1 MTSGFYYLLLI
12 NFRLKLFEV
21 LYPNTKFN
29 LVSDHVEVA
38 IKNFKMAFNLS
49 YKHSLIKVDGMQT
62 IYRSV
67 CSSDKEYVTSFLCC
81 FVSSVILYKQSCTLQ
96 FFVCFVFLIKSYHGY
111 CYVVTIGCDNKLP
124 CHSLCSYHW
133 L

>member
-29 LVSDHVEVA
+29 LVSEHVEVA
-38 IKNFKMAFNLS
+38 IKNFKMGFNLS

-67 CSSDKEYVTSFLCC
+67 CSSDKEYVTSFLYL
-81 FVSSVILYKQSCTLQ
+81 FSHVL
-96 FFVCFVFLIKSYHGY
+96 F
-111 CYVVTIGCDNKLP
+111 D
-124 CHSLCSYHW
+124 
-133 L
+133 